1 MAHDRVYESTR
12 AGSGMV
18 ATPHWQATEAG
29 RAVLE
34 EGGNAVEAA
43 LAAAATLAVVCPQV
57 NQLGGDGLWLIRDP
71 RGRVAC
77 IDAAGPAGE
86 EALAS
91 FYHERGH
98 DEIPAR
104 GPLAALTVPG
114 QVGGWLLAQ
123 EAASAF
129 GGRMPARRLL
139 ESAIEHA
146 RVGISVSPSQ
156 HRATLESRA
165 ELDAIP
171 GFRASFLEPDGKAPA
186 VGTVQH
192 CERLAD
198 TLAQLARAGLDDF
211 YRGEVAREVAADLA
225 RAGSP
230 VTRTDLRVYRAL
242 TRRPLTLKLPDMALW
257 AAPPPAQGLTMLLT
271 LALFARL
278 GITRVES
285 AAHLHGLIEAG
296 KRAVRI
302 GAAAITE
309 PTVLSPDP
317 ADFLTPEALARE
329 VAAIDPKRTL
339 PWPQGA
345 GRGSTPFATPFATSG
360 GAAWIGAAD
369 KSGVMVS
376 YLQSLHSTFGAGLVL
391 PSTGVLM
398 HNRGAAFSLDPRAL
412 NPLQPGRRPPLA
424 LSPGLALLADG
435 RVIAFGASGG
445 EGQPQTDAAVLS
457 RYLFGMPLGA
467 AIAAPRWRLRA
478 GLQIEAGIDEAIA
491 EQLASAGHDVEIIP
505 ESFPDMMGH
514 AGAVILHPGK
524 AGLEGAHD
532 PRSDG
537 GASGV

>member
-86 EALAS
+86 EAQAS
-91 FYHERGH
+91 FYRERGH
-98 DEIPAR
+98 DEIPSR

-129 GGRMPARRLL
+129 GGRMPVRRLL

-146 RVGISVSPSQ
+146 RSGISVSPSQ
-156 HRATLESRA
+156 HRATLEALA
-165 ELDAIP
+165 ELDAVA
-171 GFRASFLEPDGKAPA
+171 GFRAAFLEPDGKVPA
-186 VGTVQH
+186 VGTVQP

-198 TLAQLARAGLDDF
+198 TLAQLSRAGLDDF

-230 VTRTDLRVYRAL
+230 VTRADLRVYRAL
-242 TRRPLTLKLPDMALW
+242 TRPPLTLKLPDMALW
-257 AAPPPAQGLTMLLT
+257 AAPPPAQGLTTLLT

-278 GITRVES
+278 GVSRGES
-285 AAHLHGLIEAG
+285 FDHLHGLIEAG
-296 KRAVRI
+296 KRAMRS
-302 GAAAITE
+302 GEAAITD
-309 PTVLSPDP
+309 PTILSPDP
-317 ADFLTPEALARE
+317 ADFLTSEALARE
-329 VAAIDPKRTL
+329 AAAIDPKRAL
-339 PWPQGA
+339 PWPHRA
-345 GRGSTPFATPFATSG
+345 GTGPVPG

-398 HNRGAAFSLDPRAL
+398 ANRGAAFSLDPRAL
-412 NPLQPGRRPPLA
+412 NPLRPGRRPPLA

-445 EGQPQTDAAVLS
+445 EGQPQTDGAVLS
-457 RYLFGMPLGA
+457 RYLLGMPLGS
-467 AIAAPRWRLRA
+467 AIAAPRWRLGA
-478 GLQIEAGIDEAIA
+478 GLHIEAGIDESIA
-491 EQLASAGHDVEIIP
+491 EKLASAGHDVEIIP
-505 ESFPDMMGH
+505 ESFSDRMGH

-532 PRSDG
+532 PRADG